1 LELIQEMNKWRK
13 VQILA
18 TSRKE
23 KDIEEV
29 LYPLVTCQI
38 GIQDAQID
46 DDIQLHIRHR
56 LHSDPKLKKWPLDI
70 QGEIEKSLING
81 ANGM

>member
-1 LELIQEMNKWRK
+1 MLLMSAQIEELLELIQEMNKWRT

-29 LYPLVTCQI
+29 LQPLVTC
-38 GIQDAQID
+38 
-46 DDIQLHIRHR
+46 
-56 LHSDPKLKKWPLDI
+56 
-70 QGEIEKSLING
+70 
-81 ANGM
+81 